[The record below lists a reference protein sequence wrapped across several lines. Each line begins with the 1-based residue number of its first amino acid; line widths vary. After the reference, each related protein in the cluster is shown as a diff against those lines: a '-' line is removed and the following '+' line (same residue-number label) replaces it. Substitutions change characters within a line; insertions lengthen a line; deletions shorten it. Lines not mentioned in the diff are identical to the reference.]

1 MISEIYSLNE
11 FYWWSIEIFY
21 NCKLFETELVIYYNI
36 RIFAIKIYKIWIS
49 LFSYSR
55 CAVAIE
61 NICNYWKV
69 NIYLCQFSIFR
80 KICKYDED
88 WVFGRN
94 LCLIK
99 DELRHVKT
107 HVRENTKTRRIKHVL
122 DYEDNVSIF
131 NVSIFNVSIFN
142 VSIVHKNRNSY
153 LANV

>member
-1 MISEIYSLNE
+1 M
-11 FYWWSIEIFY
+11 
-21 NCKLFETELVIYYNI
+21 
-36 RIFAIKIYKIWIS
+36 
-49 LFSYSR
+49 
-55 CAVAIE
+55 
-61 NICNYWKV
+61 
-69 NIYLCQFSIFR
+69 
-80 KICKYDED
+80 
-88 WVFGRN
+88 FGRN